1 VEARRACGSVG
12 VKMST
17 RYDIVIQDKYSK
29 GFGSRLQ
36 YLGRTEAEIAEIIEH
51 KNSLT
56 PDIKNRWR
64 VASKKETVLA

>member
-1 VEARRACGSVG
+1 
-12 VKMST
+12 MDT

-36 YLGRTEAEIAEIIEH
+36 YLGRTDAEIAAIIEH

-56 PDIKNRWR
+56 PDVKNRWK
-64 VASKKETVLA
+64 VVSKKETVLA